1 MRQFCST
8 ATALMVMAFAGS
20 MAYGEGERIDPG
32 RADRTSEKTVD
43 PGSRIW
49 AEESGDFIH
58 DRQYIIWEA
67 EADDFIWQEESGDF
81 IHDRQYIIWEAEADD
96 FFWKRTLRIWEEE
109 AGDFIWQLEADDF

>member
-49 AEESGDFIH
+49 
-58 DRQYIIWEA
+58 
-67 EADDFIWQEESGDF
+67 QEESGDF
-81 IHDRQYIIWEAEADD
+81 IHDRQYIIWEAEADE
-96 FFWKRTLRIWEEE
+96 FFWKRTLRIWAEED
-109 AGDFIWQLEADDF
+109 GDFIWQEEDGDF

>member
-1 MRQFCST
+1 
-8 ATALMVMAFAGS
+8 MVMAFAGS

-67 EADDFIWQEESGDF
+67 EADDFFGSEHSGSGQRRMVTLSGKRRMV
-81 IHDRQYIIWEAEADD
+81 ISDRKPFNQIAVV
-96 FFWKRTLRIWEEE
+96 TTS
-109 AGDFIWQLEADDF
+109 

>member
-1 MRQFCST
+1 
-8 ATALMVMAFAGS
+8 MVMAFAGS

-67 EADDFIWQEESGDF
+67 EADDF
-81 IHDRQYIIWEAEADD
+81 
-96 FFWKRTLRIWEEE
+96 FWKRTLRIWAEED
-109 AGDFIWQLEADDF
+109 GDFIWQEEADDF

>member
-67 EADDFIWQEESGDF
+67 EADDF
-81 IHDRQYIIWEAEADD
+81 
-96 FFWKRTLRIWEEE
+96 FWKRTLRIWEEE